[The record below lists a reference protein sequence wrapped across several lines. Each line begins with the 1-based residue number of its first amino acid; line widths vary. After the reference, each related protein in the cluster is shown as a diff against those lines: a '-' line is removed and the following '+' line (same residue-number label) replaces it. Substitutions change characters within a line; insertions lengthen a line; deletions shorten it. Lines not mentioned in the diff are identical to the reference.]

1 MRTNRLA
8 ARIAFAER
16 FTFAVIEQP
25 FYSALRRVAD
35 MPCPQVKKPADVT
48 ELPRPAP
55 SLPDLP
61 QAA

>member
-1 MRTNRLA
+1 MRTTRLA

-25 FYSALRRVAD
+25 FYSALRRVAE
-35 MPCPQVKKPADVT
+35 MPRPQVRKPADVT
-48 ELPRPAP
+48 ELPRPTPTAP
-55 SLPDLP
+55 EMP

>member
-1 MRTNRLA
+1 MRTTRLA

-25 FYSALRRVAD
+25 FYSALRRVAA
-35 MPCPQVKKPADVT
+35 MPTPREREPADVT
-48 ELPRPAP
+48 ALPRPTPGA
-55 SLPDLP
+55 PDLP